1 VHARRFR
8 RLRQRALRL
17 NELVE
22 RCRQSGQDPA
32 QDPEVTAIRQ
42 ELAADYPNGAKT
54 LLDKQEAVELE
65 LLRAL
70 ERWYGPS
77 PREMLNRL
85 LALTLRIRGDT
96 EQQVLADA
104 LQDPHVVKLLAD
116 YAEVT
121 ETLRKLLAKEQD

>member
-1 VHARRFR
+1 M
-8 RLRQRALRL
+8 
-17 NELVE
+17 
-22 RCRQSGQDPA
+22 
-32 QDPEVTAIRQ
+32 TAIRQ

-85 LALTLRIRGDT
+85 LALTLRIRGDM
-96 EQQVLADA
+96 ERQELADA
-104 LQDPHVVKLLAD
+104 LKDPTVGKLLAD

-121 ETLRKLLAKEQD
+121 